1 MVLKGLEYNEQNMPN
16 IEKSAEREK
25 LTARLSQA
33 ASAHAMSPHKNALTK
48 K

>member
-1 MVLKGLEYNEQNMPN
+1 MALKGLEYNEQNMAS